1 MKVTH
6 GGNRELIAQQIGI
19 SEDQLVDFSANINP
33 LGLSPRLKQVI
44 TDAVDEVIYYPNP
57 QYPELRQAIG
67 SHFNLSAEDVF
78 VGNGAVQMIFDTA
91 TALHSKHALVLAP
104 TFGEY
109 ERSLTRAGT
118 TVSHFELT
126 PANDFQV
133 PVHQL
138 LKHLEAHP
146 DIDLIC
152 LCNPNNPSGQVV
164 KPADVQ
170 QLAGYCMGHDVWLIL
185 DEAFMDLIDHDA
197 LSYVSLMK
205 PTDPVIILR
214 SATKFFAIPGLRLGF
229 ALTRN
234 ERLKAQLTATQEPW
248 SVNTMAARFGEHMY
262 EDTDYIKRTY
272 DWLRAEKPYLY
283 QALQTVGYLTVFPS
297 VTNYYLL
304 KSDVPKL
311 RERLWQRGIMIRDCS
326 DYVALSPEYYRV
338 AVRGHA
344 ENEQL
349 IAALQ
354 SLTQ

>member
-6 GGNRELIAQQIGI
+6 GGNRELIAQKIGV

-44 TDAVDEVIYYPNP
+44 TDAVAEVIYYPNP
-57 QYPELRQAIG
+57 QYPELRAAIG
-67 SHFNLSAEDVF
+67 SHFNLPSSDVF

-91 TALHSKHALVLAP
+91 TALQSKHALVLAP

-109 ERSLTRAGT
+109 ERSLTRAGAA
-118 TVSHFELT
+118 VSHFEMK
-126 PANDFQV
+126 PENDFRV
-133 PVHQL
+133 PVHDL
-138 LKHLEAHP
+138 LAHLEAHS
-146 DIDLIC
+146 DIDLVC

-164 KPADVQ
+164 KPVDVQ
-170 QLAGYCMGHDVWLIL
+170 QLADYCLGHDVWLIL
-185 DEAFMDLIDHDA
+185 DEAFMDLIDHDS
-197 LSYVSLMK
+197 LSYAGLMK

-234 ERLKAQLTATQEPW
+234 ERLKQCLVDAQEPW

-262 EDTDYIKRTY
+262 EDTDYIDRTY
-272 DWLRAEKPYLY
+272 DWLTAEKPYLY
-283 QALQTVGYLTVFPS
+283 QALKTITYLTVYPS

-304 KSDVPKL
+304 KSTIPKL
-311 RERLWQRGIMIRDCS
+311 REKLWQQGIMIRDCS
-326 DYVALSPEYYRV
+326 DYVALSPDYYRV
-338 AVRGHA
+338 AVRGHN
-344 ENEQL
+344 ENMQL

-354 SLTQ
+354 SLA